1 MDYIEVTFSIE
12 PFSIENAEIVEA
24 IVVDCGFESFVTED
38 EALKGY
44 IPIDDYSAE
53 IPRRLKILLGDFCD
67 RAQSPRYSSGATE
80 NAAESTAEN
89 AAESTAGSMTS
100 EAASGFTV
108 SFQTNYIKEQNWNLP
123 WEEQFSPIVVDGLCT
138 VKADFH
144 KDLKRTKYNIT
155 IKPNMAFGT
164 GHHQT
169 TTLMMRTL
177 LKLAG
182 VEGSSIARSN
192 GTAEGSGT
200 AESKGSV
207 ESQGCNALKGKQVLD
222 MGTGTGILA
231 ILAAKLG
238 ALRPV
243 HAIDVDVTAV
253 NSAKENLWKNRLH
266 KAVIVLYGDAS
277 LIQAGKYDIILANI
291 NRNILMEDL
300 STYQRGLR
308 PGGFVVMSGFFGEDI
323 PMLVE
328 RGAELGLT
336 KVYSELLEN
345 WGLLILGK

>member
-67 RAQSPRYSSGATE
+67 RAQSPRYSSGATD
-80 NAAESTAEN
+80 
-89 AAESTAGSMTS
+89 
-100 EAASGFTV
+100 AASGFTV

-182 VEGSSIARSN
+182 VEG
-192 GTAEGSGT
+192 T
-200 AESKGSV
+200 
-207 ESQGCNALKGKQVLD
+207 GCNALKGKQVLD

-308 PGGFVVMSGFFGEDI
+308 PGGLVVMSGFFGEDI

>member
-80 NAAESTAEN
+80 NAA
-89 AAESTAGSMTS
+89 

-182 VEGSSIARSN
+182 VES
-192 GTAEGSGT
+192 SGT

-207 ESQGCNALKGKQVLD
+207 GSQGCNALKGKQVLD

-300 STYQRGLR
+300 STYHRGLR
-308 PGGFVVMSGFFGEDI
+308 PGGLVVMSGFFGEDI

>member
-67 RAQSPRYSSGATE
+67 RAQSPRYSFGATE
-80 NAAESTAEN
+80 NAA
-89 AAESTAGSMTS
+89 

-182 VEGSSIARSN
+182 VES
-192 GTAEGSGT
+192 SGT

-207 ESQGCNALKGKQVLD
+207 GSQGCNALKGKQVLD

-308 PGGFVVMSGFFGEDI
+308 PGGLVVMSGFFGEDI

>member
-1 MDYIEVTFSIE
+1 MDYIEVTFNIE

-67 RAQSPRYSSGATE
+67 RAQSPRYSSGT
-80 NAAESTAEN
+80 TEN

-100 EAASGFTV
+100 EAASGFSV

-182 VEGSSIARSN
+182 VES
-192 GTAEGSGT
+192 SGT

-308 PGGFVVMSGFFGEDI
+308 PGGLVVMSGFFGEDI

>member
-80 NAAESTAEN
+80 NAA
-89 AAESTAGSMTS
+89 

-182 VEGSSIARSN
+182 VES
-192 GTAEGSGT
+192 SGT

-207 ESQGCNALKGKQVLD
+207 GSQGCNALKGKQVLD

-253 NSAKENLWKNRLH
+253 NSAKENLWKNRLR

-308 PGGFVVMSGFFGEDI
+308 PGGLVVMSGFFGEDI

-345 WGLLILGK
+345 WGLLVLAK

>member
-67 RAQSPRYSSGATE
+67 RAQSPRYSSGA
-80 NAAESTAEN
+80 AKD

-100 EAASGFTV
+100 EATSGFTV

-182 VEGSSIARSN
+182 VES
-192 GTAEGSGT
+192 SGT

-207 ESQGCNALKGKQVLD
+207 GSQGCNALKGKQVLD

-300 STYQRGLR
+300 STYHRGLR
-308 PGGFVVMSGFFGEDI
+308 PGGLVVMSGFFGEDI

-345 WGLLILGK
+345 WGLLVLAK

>member
-80 NAAESTAEN
+80 NAA
-89 AAESTAGSMTS
+89 

-182 VEGSSIARSN
+182 VEGGSI
-192 GTAEGSGT
+192 

-207 ESQGCNALKGKQVLD
+207 GSQGCNALKGKQVLD

-308 PGGFVVMSGFFGEDI
+308 PGGLVVMSGFFGEDI

>member
-1 MDYIEVTFSIE
+1 MDYIEVTFNIE

-67 RAQSPRYSSGATE
+67 RAQSPRYSSGA
-80 NAAESTAEN
+80 AE
-89 AAESTAGSMTS
+89 MTS
-100 EAASGFTV
+100 EATSVFTV

-182 VEGSSIARSN
+182 VES
-192 GTAEGSGT
+192 SGT

-207 ESQGCNALKGKQVLD
+207 GSQGCNALKGKQVLD

-308 PGGFVVMSGFFGEDI
+308 PGGLVVMSGFFGEDI

>member
-53 IPRRLKILLGDFCD
+53 IPRRLNILLGDFCD
-67 RAQSPRYSSGATE
+67 RAQSPRYSSGA
-80 NAAESTAEN
+80 AERA
-89 AAESTAGSMTS
+89 S

-182 VEGSSIARSN
+182 VEG
-192 GTAEGSGT
+192 T
-200 AESKGSV
+200 
-207 ESQGCNALKGKQVLD
+207 GCNALKGKQVLD

-308 PGGFVVMSGFFGEDI
+308 PGGLVVMSGFFGEDI

>member
-67 RAQSPRYSSGATE
+67 RVPSPRYSSGATE
-80 NAAESTAEN
+80 NAA
-89 AAESTAGSMTS
+89 

-182 VEGSSIARSN
+182 VES
-192 GTAEGSGT
+192 SGT

-207 ESQGCNALKGKQVLD
+207 GSQGCNALKGKQVLD

-308 PGGFVVMSGFFGEDI
+308 PGGLVVMSGFFGEDI

>member
-67 RAQSPRYSSGATE
+67 RAQSPRYSFGATE
-80 NAAESTAEN
+80 NAAK
-89 AAESTAGSMTS
+89 
-100 EAASGFTV
+100 AASGFTV

-182 VEGSSIARSN
+182 VES
-192 GTAEGSGT
+192 SGT

-207 ESQGCNALKGKQVLD
+207 GSQGCNALKGKQVLD

-308 PGGFVVMSGFFGEDI
+308 PGGLVVMSGFFGEDI

-345 WGLLILGK
+345 WGLLVLAK

>member
-67 RAQSPRYSSGATE
+67 RVQSPRYSSGATE
-80 NAAESTAEN
+80 NAA
-89 AAESTAGSMTS
+89 

-182 VEGSSIARSN
+182 VES
-192 GTAEGSGT
+192 SGT
-200 AESKGSV
+200 TESKGSV
-207 ESQGCNALKGKQVLD
+207 GSQGCNALKGKQVLD

-308 PGGFVVMSGFFGEDI
+308 PGGLVVMSGFFGEDI

>member
-24 IVVDCGFESFVTED
+24 IVVDCGFESFITED

-67 RAQSPRYSSGATE
+67 RVLSPRYSSGAT
-80 NAAESTAEN
+80 EN

-100 EAASGFTV
+100 EAASGFSV

-182 VEGSSIARSN
+182 VES
-192 GTAEGSGT
+192 SGT

-207 ESQGCNALKGKQVLD
+207 GSQGCNALKGKQVLD

-308 PGGFVVMSGFFGEDI
+308 PGGLVVMSGFFGEDI

>member
-1 MDYIEVTFSIE
+1 MDYIEVTFNIE

-67 RAQSPRYSSGATE
+67 RAQSPRYSSGA
-80 NAAESTAEN
+80 AERA
-89 AAESTAGSMTS
+89 S
-100 EAASGFTV
+100 EAASGFSV

-182 VEGSSIARSN
+182 VEG
-192 GTAEGSGT
+192 T
-200 AESKGSV
+200 
-207 ESQGCNALKGKQVLD
+207 GCNALKGKQVLD

-243 HAIDVDVTAV
+243 HALDVDVTAV

-308 PGGFVVMSGFFGEDI
+308 PGGLVVMSGFFGEDI

>member
-67 RAQSPRYSSGATE
+67 RAQSPRYSSGA
-80 NAAESTAEN
+80 AKD

-182 VEGSSIARSN
+182 VES
-192 GTAEGSGT
+192 SGT

-207 ESQGCNALKGKQVLD
+207 GSQGCNALKGKQVLD

-308 PGGFVVMSGFFGEDI
+308 PGGLVVMSGFFGEDI

-345 WGLLILGK
+345 WGLLVLAK

>member
-67 RAQSPRYSSGATE
+67 RAQSPSYSSGAVE
-80 NAAESTAEN
+80 RA
-89 AAESTAGSMTS
+89 S
-100 EAASGFTV
+100 EAASGFSV

-182 VEGSSIARSN
+182 VEG
-192 GTAEGSGT
+192 T
-200 AESKGSV
+200 
-207 ESQGCNALKGKQVLD
+207 GCNALKGKQVLD

-308 PGGFVVMSGFFGEDI
+308 PGGLVVMSGFFGEDI

-345 WGLLILGK
+345 WGLLVLAK

>member
-1 MDYIEVTFSIE
+1 MDYIEVTFNIE

-80 NAAESTAEN
+80 NAAE
-89 AAESTAGSMTS
+89 
-100 EAASGFTV
+100 AASGFTV

-144 KDLKRTKYNIT
+144 KNLKRTKYNIT

-182 VEGSSIARSN
+182 VEGS
-192 GTAEGSGT
+192 GT
-200 AESKGSV
+200 AESTGSV
-207 ESQGCNALKGKQVLD
+207 GSQGCNALKGKQVLD

-308 PGGFVVMSGFFGEDI
+308 PGGLVVMSGFFGEDI

-345 WGLLILGK
+345 WGLLVLAK

>member
-67 RAQSPRYSSGATE
+67 RAQSPRYSSGA
-80 NAAESTAEN
+80 AERA
-89 AAESTAGSMTS
+89 S

-182 VEGSSIARSN
+182 MEGN
-192 GTAEGSGT
+192 GTFGCA
-200 AESKGSV
+200 
-207 ESQGCNALKGKQVLD
+207 GCNALKGKQVLD

-308 PGGFVVMSGFFGEDI
+308 PGGLVVMSGFFGEDI

>member
-53 IPRRLKILLGDFCD
+53 IPRRLKILLGVFCD
-67 RAQSPRYSSGATE
+67 RAPSPRYSSGA
-80 NAAESTAEN
+80 AERASA
-89 AAESTAGSMTS
+89 
-100 EAASGFTV
+100 AASGFTV

-182 VEGSSIARSN
+182 VES
-192 GTAEGSGT
+192 SGT

-207 ESQGCNALKGKQVLD
+207 GSQGCNALKGKQVLD

-308 PGGFVVMSGFFGEDI
+308 PGGLVVMSGFFGEDI

-328 RGAELGLT
+328 RGAELGLI

>member
-1 MDYIEVTFSIE
+1 MDYIEVTFNIE

-80 NAAESTAEN
+80 NAAE
-89 AAESTAGSMTS
+89 
-100 EAASGFTV
+100 AASGFSV

-144 KDLKRTKYNIT
+144 KGLKRTKYNIT

-182 VEGSSIARSN
+182 VEGGSI
-192 GTAEGSGT
+192 

-207 ESQGCNALKGKQVLD
+207 GSQGCNALKGKQVLD

-308 PGGFVVMSGFFGEDI
+308 PGGLVVMSGFFGEDI

-345 WGLLILGK
+345 WGLLVLAKWQNTSCL

>member
-1 MDYIEVTFSIE
+1 MDYIEVTFNIE

-67 RAQSPRYSSGATE
+67 RAQSPRYSPGAVE
-80 NAAESTAEN
+80 RA
-89 AAESTAGSMTS
+89 S

-182 VEGSSIARSN
+182 VEG
-192 GTAEGSGT
+192 T
-200 AESKGSV
+200 
-207 ESQGCNALKGKQVLD
+207 GCNALKGKQVLD

-308 PGGFVVMSGFFGEDI
+308 PGGLVVMSGFFGEDI

>member
-67 RAQSPRYSSGATE
+67 RVPSPRYSSGAT
-80 NAAESTAEN
+80 
-89 AAESTAGSMTS
+89 

-182 VEGSSIARSN
+182 VES
-192 GTAEGSGT
+192 SGT
-200 AESKGSV
+200 AESNGGIACNGTFGCA
-207 ESQGCNALKGKQVLD
+207 GCNALKGKQVLD

-308 PGGFVVMSGFFGEDI
+308 PGGLVVMSGFFGEDI

>member
-1 MDYIEVTFSIE
+1 MDYIEVTFNIE

-100 EAASGFTV
+100 EATSVFTV

-182 VEGSSIARSN
+182 VES
-192 GTAEGSGT
+192 SGT

-207 ESQGCNALKGKQVLD
+207 GSQGCNALKGKQVLD

-308 PGGFVVMSGFFGEDI
+308 PGGLVVMSGFFGEDI

-345 WGLLILGK
+345 WGLLILAK

>member
-67 RAQSPRYSSGATE
+67 RAQSPRYSPGAVE
-80 NAAESTAEN
+80 RA
-89 AAESTAGSMTS
+89 S

-182 VEGSSIARSN
+182 VEG
-192 GTAEGSGT
+192 T
-200 AESKGSV
+200 
-207 ESQGCNALKGKQVLD
+207 GCNALKGKQVLD

-308 PGGFVVMSGFFGEDI
+308 PGGLVVMSGFFGEDI

>member
-67 RAQSPRYSSGATE
+67 RAQSPSYSSGAVE
-80 NAAESTAEN
+80 RA
-89 AAESTAGSMTS
+89 S
-100 EAASGFTV
+100 EAASGFSV

-182 VEGSSIARSN
+182 VES
-192 GTAEGSGT
+192 SGT

-207 ESQGCNALKGKQVLD
+207 GSQGCNALKGKQVLD

-308 PGGFVVMSGFFGEDI
+308 PGGLVVMSGFFGEDI

>member
-1 MDYIEVTFSIE
+1 MDYIEVTFNIE

-80 NAAESTAEN
+80 NAA
-89 AAESTAGSMTS
+89 

-177 LKLAG
+177 LTLAG
-182 VEGSSIARSN
+182 VES
-192 GTAEGSGT
+192 SGT

-207 ESQGCNALKGKQVLD
+207 GSQGCNALKGKQVLD

-300 STYQRGLR
+300 STYQRGIR
-308 PGGFVVMSGFFGEDI
+308 PGGLVVMSGFFGEDI

>member
-1 MDYIEVTFSIE
+1 MDYIEVTFNIE

-67 RAQSPRYSSGATE
+67 RAQSPRYSPGAVE
-80 NAAESTAEN
+80 RA
-89 AAESTAGSMTS
+89 S
-100 EAASGFTV
+100 EAASGFSV

-182 VEGSSIARSN
+182 VEG
-192 GTAEGSGT
+192 T
-200 AESKGSV
+200 
-207 ESQGCNALKGKQVLD
+207 GCNALKGKQVLD

-238 ALRPV
+238 ALRSV

-308 PGGFVVMSGFFGEDI
+308 PGGLVVMSGFFGEDI

>member
-67 RAQSPRYSSGATE
+67 RAQSPRYSSC
-80 NAAESTAEN
+80 AAERA
-89 AAESTAGSMTS
+89 S

-182 VEGSSIARSN
+182 VEG
-192 GTAEGSGT
+192 T
-200 AESKGSV
+200 
-207 ESQGCNALKGKQVLD
+207 GCNALKGKQVLD

-308 PGGFVVMSGFFGEDI
+308 PGGLVVMSGFFGEDI

>member
-1 MDYIEVTFSIE
+1 MDYIEVTFNIE

-67 RAQSPRYSSGATE
+67 RVPSPRYSSGA
-80 NAAESTAEN
+80 AERA
-89 AAESTAGSMTS
+89 S
-100 EAASGFTV
+100 EAASGFSV

-182 VEGSSIARSN
+182 VES
-192 GTAEGSGT
+192 SGT

-207 ESQGCNALKGKQVLD
+207 GSQGCNALKGKQVLD

-308 PGGFVVMSGFFGEDI
+308 PGGLVVMSGFFGEDI

>member
-67 RAQSPRYSSGATE
+67 RVPSPRYSSGA
-80 NAAESTAEN
+80 A
-89 AAESTAGSMTS
+89 

-123 WEEQFSPIVVDGLCT
+123 WEEQFSPIVIDGLCT

-182 VEGSSIARSN
+182 VES
-192 GTAEGSGT
+192 SGT

-207 ESQGCNALKGKQVLD
+207 GSQGCNALKGKQVLD

-308 PGGFVVMSGFFGEDI
+308 PGGLVVMSGFFGEDI

-328 RGAELGLT
+328 RGAELGLI

>member
-1 MDYIEVTFSIE
+1 MDYIEVTFNIE

-80 NAAESTAEN
+80 NAAE
-89 AAESTAGSMTS
+89 
-100 EAASGFTV
+100 AASGFTV

-123 WEEQFSPIVVDGLCT
+123 WEEQFSPIVVDELCT

-182 VEGSSIARSN
+182 VES
-192 GTAEGSGT
+192 SGT

-207 ESQGCNALKGKQVLD
+207 GSQGCNALKGKQVLD

-300 STYQRGLR
+300 STYHRGLR
-308 PGGFVVMSGFFGEDI
+308 PGGLVVMSGFFGEDI

>member
-67 RAQSPRYSSGATE
+67 RAQSPRYSSGAT
-80 NAAESTAEN
+80 
-89 AAESTAGSMTS
+89 

-182 VEGSSIARSN
+182 VES
-192 GTAEGSGT
+192 SGT

-207 ESQGCNALKGKQVLD
+207 GSQGCNALKGKQVLD

-308 PGGFVVMSGFFGEDI
+308 PGGLVVMSGFFGEDI

>member
-67 RAQSPRYSSGATE
+67 RTQSPRYSSGAT
-80 NAAESTAEN
+80 
-89 AAESTAGSMTS
+89 

-182 VEGSSIARSN
+182 VES
-192 GTAEGSGT
+192 SGT

-207 ESQGCNALKGKQVLD
+207 GSQGCNALKGKQVLD

-308 PGGFVVMSGFFGEDI
+308 PGGLVVMSGFFGEDI

>member
-80 NAAESTAEN
+80 NAA
-89 AAESTAGSMTS
+89 

-182 VEGSSIARSN
+182 VEGN
-192 GTAEGSGT
+192 GTAESNGGIACNCT
-200 AESKGSV
+200 FGCA
-207 ESQGCNALKGKQVLD
+207 GCNALKGKQVLD

-308 PGGFVVMSGFFGEDI
+308 PGGLVVMSGFFGEDI

>member
-67 RAQSPRYSSGATE
+67 RAQSPSYSSGAVE
-80 NAAESTAEN
+80 RA
-89 AAESTAGSMTS
+89 S

-182 VEGSSIARSN
+182 VEG
-192 GTAEGSGT
+192 T
-200 AESKGSV
+200 
-207 ESQGCNALKGKQVLD
+207 GCNALKGKQVLD

>member
-1 MDYIEVTFSIE
+1 MDYIEVTFNIE

-67 RAQSPRYSSGATE
+67 RAQSPRYSSGA
-80 NAAESTAEN
+80 AKRA
-89 AAESTAGSMTS
+89 S

-182 VEGSSIARSN
+182 VEG
-192 GTAEGSGT
+192 T
-200 AESKGSV
+200 
-207 ESQGCNALKGKQVLD
+207 GCNALKGKQVLD

-308 PGGFVVMSGFFGEDI
+308 PGGLVVMSGFFGEDI

>member
-67 RAQSPRYSSGATE
+67 RVPSPRYSSGAT
-80 NAAESTAEN
+80 EN

-100 EAASGFTV
+100 EAASGFSV

-182 VEGSSIARSN
+182 VESN
-192 GTAEGSGT
+192 GTAESNGGIAGNGT
-200 AESKGSV
+200 FGCA
-207 ESQGCNALKGKQVLD
+207 GCNALKGKQVLD

-308 PGGFVVMSGFFGEDI
+308 PGGLVVMSGFFGEDI

>member
-80 NAAESTAEN
+80 NAAE
-89 AAESTAGSMTS
+89 
-100 EAASGFTV
+100 AASGFSV

-182 VEGSSIARSN
+182 VES
-192 GTAEGSGT
+192 SGT

-207 ESQGCNALKGKQVLD
+207 GSQGCNALKGKQVLD

-308 PGGFVVMSGFFGEDI
+308 PGGLVVMSGFFGEDI

-328 RGAELGLT
+328 RGAELGLI

>member
-1 MDYIEVTFSIE
+1 MDYIEVTFNIE

-80 NAAESTAEN
+80 NAA
-89 AAESTAGSMTS
+89 

-207 ESQGCNALKGKQVLD
+207 GSQGCNALKGKQVLD

-308 PGGFVVMSGFFGEDI
+308 PGGLVVMSGFFGEDI